1 MDNNNLYVLN
11 YDITQTTSAQ
21 LRQLT
26 ESLESVL
33 GSYDRLIVL
42 PNAMQLNKVSTDELI
57 EIRHLIDH
65 ILEGRTQ

>member
-11 YDITQTTSAQ
+11 YDVTQTTSAQ

-42 PNAMQLNKVSTDELI
+42 PNAMQLNKISTDELI

-65 ILEGRTQ
+65 ILEGRVQ

>member
-1 MDNNNLYVLN
+1 MANNNLYVLN
-11 YDITQTTSAQ
+11 YDVTQTTSAQ

-42 PNAMQLNKVSTDELI
+42 PNAMQLNKISTDELI

-65 ILEGRTQ
+65 ILEGRVQ

>member
-1 MDNNNLYVLN
+1 MNNNNLYVLN
-11 YDITQTTSAQ
+11 YDITQTTSTQ

-42 PNAMQLNKVSTDELI
+42 PNAMQLNKISTDELI

-65 ILEGRTQ
+65 ILEGRVS